1 MRILR
6 NYILA
11 ECVLPFFI
19 SISVLTCV
27 FLLGYLPQLADKVI
41 NKGVSLTAIGQV
53 FLYYIPLL
61 LGYTLPI
68 SCLTTIILTFGRLSA
83 DNEILAM
90 RANGVYLR
98 KIISPLI
105 AVGIVF
111 SLVMFIL
118 NDRVIPQAY
127 AKQNAL
133 LKETGFQNPTALLEA
148 GTFINAFDGYI
159 LFIYK
164 VDGNKMHNIRI
175 YQPQPDGKPTRT
187 IIAQEGEF
195 ASSPSNDIIKL
206 KLVNGTS
213 DEIDFKDPNNFYKLN
228 FETSFITLDIS
239 KTRKKSDKKPKAM
252 TLAELQKKMDEL
264 RPMLVDI
271 SPLQTEY
278 YRRGAWSLSPFLFI
292 MLGFPLAIITH
303 RREKTANLLYA
314 LLFAAPYFL
323 LTLGAQALASQGI
336 SHIVWTMWAP
346 NIIAGIV
353 VAVLNYRMC
362 TK

>member
-11 ECVLPFFI
+11 ECILPFFI
-19 SISVLTCV
+19 SLSVLTCV

-41 NKGVSLTAIGQV
+41 NRGVSLSAIGQV

-83 DNEILAM
+83 DNEILAI
-90 RANGVYLR
+90 RASGIYLR
-98 KIISPLI
+98 KIITPLI
-105 AVGIVF
+105 MVGIIF
-111 SLVMFIL
+111 SVIMFIL

-127 AKQNAL
+127 NEQTRL
-133 LKETGFQNPTALLEA
+133 LKETGFQNPGALLEA
-148 GTFINAFDGYI
+148 GAFINAFEGYI
-159 LFIYK
+159 IFIYK
-164 VDGNKMHNIRI
+164 VDGNKMHNVRI
-175 YQPQPDGKPTRT
+175 YQPQPEGKPTRT

-195 ASSPSNDIIKL
+195 ASSPNNDIIKL

-213 DEIDFKDPNNFYKLN
+213 DEIDFNNPNNFYKLN

-239 KTRKKSDKKPKAM
+239 KTRKKLDKKPKAM
-252 TLAELQKKMDEL
+252 TLLELKNKMDEL
-264 RPMLVDI
+264 QPLFVDI
-271 SPLQTEY
+271 SPLQTEF
-278 YRRGAWSLSPFLFI
+278 YRKITWSLTPLLFI
-292 MLGFPLAIITH
+292 LLGFPLAIITH

-323 LTLGAQALASQGI
+323 LSLGAQALAGQNLTPI
-336 SHIVWTMWAP
+336 SWTMWGP
-346 NIIAGIV
+346 NIIAGLV
-353 VAVLNYRMC
+353 VGFLNIRMC
-362 TK
+362 LK

>member
-11 ECVLPFFI
+11 ECILPFFI
-19 SISVLTCV
+19 SLSVLTCV

-41 NKGVSLTAIGQV
+41 NRGVSLAAIGQV
-53 FLYYIPLL
+53 FVYYIPLL

-83 DNEILAM
+83 DNEILAI
-90 RANGVYLR
+90 RANGIYLR
-98 KIISPLI
+98 RIISPLI
-105 AVGIVF
+105 MVGLIF
-111 SLVMFIL
+111 S
-118 NDRVIPQAY
+118 PQAY
-127 AKQNAL
+127 AQQNRL
-133 LKETGFQNPTALLEA
+133 LKETGFQNPAALLEA
-148 GTFINAFDGYI
+148 GTFINAFEGHI
-159 LFIYK
+159 IFIYK
-164 VDGNKMHNIRI
+164 VDGNKMYNVRI

-187 IIAQEGEF
+187 VIAQEGEF

-213 DEIDFKDPNNFYKLN
+213 DEIDFKNPNNFYKLN

-239 KTRKKSDKKPKAM
+239 KARKKIDKKPKAM
-252 TLAELQKKMDEL
+252 TLSELKSKMAELRTL
-264 RPMLVDI
+264 NVDI
-271 SPLQTEY
+271 TPLQTEY
-278 YRRGAWSLSPFLFI
+278 YRKVTWSLTPLLFI
-292 MLGFPLAIITH
+292 LLGFPLAIITH

-323 LTLGAQALASQGI
+323 LSLGAQALAGQNLTP
-336 SHIVWTMWAP
+336 VAWTMWGP

-353 VAVLNYRMC
+353 VGVLNIRMC
-362 TK
+362 LK

>member
-11 ECVLPFFI
+11 ECITPFFI

-41 NKGVSLTAIGQV
+41 NRGVSLSAVGQV

-61 LGYTLPI
+61 LAYTLPV
-68 SCLTTIILTFGRLSA
+68 SCLATIVLTFGRLSA

-90 RANGVYLR
+90 RANGVYIR
-98 KIISPLI
+98 RIISPLI
-105 AVGIVF
+105 MVGLIF

-118 NDRVIPQAY
+118 NDRVIPRAY
-127 AKQNAL
+127 YEQKTL
-133 LKETGFQNPTALLEA
+133 LKESGFQNPTALLEA
-148 GTFINAFDGYI
+148 GAFINAFDGYI
-159 LFIYK
+159 IFIYK

-175 YQPQPDGKPTRT
+175 YQPQPEGKPTRT

-195 ASSPSNDIIKL
+195 ATSPGNDIIKL

-213 DEIDFKDPNNFYKLN
+213 DEINFQDPNNFYKLN

-239 KTRKKSDKKPKAM
+239 KTKKKADKKPKAM
-252 TLAELQKKMDEL
+252 TLDEL
-264 RPMLVDI
+264 RAKMNELRPLFVDL

-278 YRRGAWSLSPFLFI
+278 YRKITWSLTPLLFI
-292 MLGFPLAIITH
+292 LLGFPLAVITH

-323 LTLGAQALASQGI
+323 LSLGAQALAGQGLTP
-336 SHIVWTMWAP
+336 VALTMWGP

-353 VAVLNYRMC
+353 VLFLNIRMC
-362 TK
+362 MK

>member
-11 ECVLPFFI
+11 ECVLPFLI

-41 NKGVSLTAIGQV
+41 NRGVSLAAIGQV

-61 LGYTLPI
+61 LAYTLPI
-68 SCLTTIILTFGRLSA
+68 SCLTTVILTFGRLSA

-90 RANGVYLR
+90 RASGIYLR
-98 KIISPLI
+98 KVISPLVMI
-105 AVGIVF
+105 GIIL
-111 SLVMFIL
+111 SIVMFIL
-118 NDRVIPQAY
+118 NDRVIPKAY
-127 AKQNAL
+127 NEQSRL
-133 LKETGFQNPTALLEA
+133 LKNTGFQNPGALLEA

-159 LFIYK
+159 IFIYK

-195 ASSPSNDIIKL
+195 ASSPDNDIIKL

-239 KTRKKSDKKPKAM
+239 KTKKKMDKKPKAM
-252 TLAELQKKMDEL
+252 TLVEL
-264 RPMLVDI
+264 RQKMNELKPLFVDI
-271 SPLQTEY
+271 SPLETEY
-278 YRRGAWSLSPFLFI
+278 YRKITWAFTPVLFI
-292 MLGFPLAIITH
+292 LLGFPMAIITH

-323 LTLGAQALASQGI
+323 LQLGAQALAGQNL
-336 SHIVWTMWAP
+336 SHVGWTMWGP
-346 NIIAGIV
+346 NIIAAV
-353 VAVLNYRMC
+353 VVTFLNIRMC
-362 TK
+362 LK

>member
-11 ECVLPFFI
+11 ECILPFFI

-41 NKGVSLTAIGQV
+41 NRGVSLAAIGQV

-83 DNEILAM
+83 DNEILAI
-90 RANGVYLR
+90 RANGIYLR
-98 KIISPLI
+98 RIISPLI
-105 AVGIVF
+105 MVGIIC

-127 AKQNAL
+127 TQQSNL
-133 LKETGFQNPTALLEA
+133 LKEAGFRNPGALLEA

-159 LFIYK
+159 IFIYK
-164 VDGNKMHNIRI
+164 IDNNKMYNVRI

-195 ASSPSNDIIKL
+195 ASSPTNDIIKL

-213 DEIDFKDPNNFYKLN
+213 DEIDFKNPNNFYKLN
-228 FETSFITLDIS
+228 FETSFITLDVS
-239 KTRKKSDKKPKAM
+239 KTRKKTDKKPRAM
-252 TLAELQKKMDEL
+252 TLNELQQKMQEL
-264 RPMLVDI
+264 HPLFIDI
-271 SPLQTEY
+271 SFLQAEY
-278 YRRGAWSLSPFLFI
+278 YRRVAWSLTPLLFI
-292 MLGFPLAIITH
+292 LFGFPLAIITH

-323 LTLGAQALASQGI
+323 LTLGAQALASQGLTN
-336 SHIVWTMWAP
+336 VAWTMWAP

-353 VAVLNYRMC
+353 VGFLNYRMC
-362 TK
+362 VK